1 MLNKYIFVL
10 EIIGTIAF
18 ASSGAMAGIK
28 KQMDLLG
35 VCVLG
40 MTTAVGG
47 GMIRDLILGVN
58 PPVMFQN
65 PTYALLSIAFS
76 ILVFFSMY
84 FFQNQLE
91 KSRFYEVY
99 DKLMMVFDSLGL
111 GLFTVVGVTT
121 AINIGYE
128 TTGFLQIF
136 VGVLTGVGGGVLRDI
151 MAGNTPYIFV
161 KHVYASASIIGAI
174 TCVLAGLRFSELTAM
189 LTGAVVVFVIRIL
202 AAHYKWNLP
211 RIKPMEEKETE
222 DVCK

>member
-1 MLNKYIFVL
+1 MLDKYIFIL

-18 ASSGAMAGIK
+18 ASSGAMIGIK
-28 KQMDLLG
+28 KEMDLLG

-47 GMIRDLILGVN
+47 GMIRDLILGVA

-65 PTYALLSIAFS
+65 PTYALLAIAFS
-76 ILVFFSMY
+76 VLVFGSMY
-84 FFQNQLE
+84 FFQGKIQ
-91 KSRFYEVY
+91 KSRFYEIY

-111 GLFTVVGVTT
+111 GLFTVVGVTV
-121 AINIGYE
+121 ALNIGYE

-161 KHVYASASIIGAI
+161 KHVYASASILGAVV
-174 TCVLAGLRFSELTAM
+174 CVLAERRFGELPAM
-189 LTGAVVVFVIRIL
+189 LTGAAVVFVIRIL
-202 AAHYKWNLP
+202 AAYYKWNLP
-211 RIKPMEEKETE
+211 RIPQAGEEK
-222 DVCK
+222 

>member
-1 MLNKYIFVL
+1 MIDKYIFII

-18 ASSGAMAGIK
+18 ASSGAMVGIK

-47 GMIRDLILGVN
+47 GMIRDLILGVT

-65 PTYALLSIAFS
+65 PTYALLAIAFS
-76 ILVFFSMY
+76 VFIFCGMY
-84 FFQNQLE
+84 FFQRQLTNN
-91 KSRFYEVY
+91 RFQEVY
-99 DKLMMVFDSLGL
+99 DKLMMIFDSLGL

-136 VGVLTGVGGGVLRDI
+136 VGVLTGVGGGMVRDI

-161 KHVYASASIIGAI
+161 KHVYASASILGAI
-174 TCVLAGLRFSELTAM
+174 VCVLMGMRFSELTAM
-189 LTGAVVVFVIRIL
+189 IAGAVVVFVIRIL
-202 AAHYKWNLP
+202 AAYYKWNLP
-211 RIKPMEEKETE
+211 RILPIERE
-222 DVCK
+222 

>member
-1 MLNKYIFVL
+1 MLDKYIFVL
-10 EIIGTIAF
+10 EIIGTVAF
-18 ASSGAMAGIK
+18 ASSGAMVGIK

-65 PTYALLSIAFS
+65 PTYALLAIAFS
-76 ILVFFSMY
+76 VLVFCSMY

-111 GLFTVVGVTT
+111 GLFTVVGVNT
-121 AINIGYE
+121 ALNIGYE

-151 MAGNTPYIFV
+151 MAGNMPYIFV
-161 KHVYASASIIGAI
+161 KHVYASASI
-174 TCVLAGLRFSELTAM
+174 F
-189 LTGAVVVFVIRIL
+189 GAVVCVLVGMWFGELPAMLIGAAVVFIIRVL
-202 AAHYKWNLP
+202 AAHFKWNLP
-211 RIKPMEEKETE
+211 RIPQAGEEK
-222 DVCK
+222 

>member
-1 MLNKYIFVL
+1 MLDKYIFVL

-18 ASSGAMAGIK
+18 ASSGAMVGIK

-65 PTYALLSIAFS
+65 PTYALLAIAFS
-76 ILVFFSMY
+76 ILVFCSMY
-84 FFQNQLE
+84 FFQSQLE

-99 DKLMMVFDSLGL
+99 DRLMMIFDSIGL

-151 MAGNTPYIFV
+151 MAGNMPYIFV

-174 TCVLAGLRFSELTAM
+174 VCVLVELWFGELPAM
-189 LTGAVVVFVIRIL
+189 LIGAGVVFVIRVL

-211 RIKPMEEKETE
+211 RIHQVKEEK
-222 DVCK
+222 

>member
-1 MLNKYIFVL
+1 MLNKYIFII

-18 ASSGAMAGIK
+18 ASSGAMVGIK

-47 GMIRDLILGVN
+47 GMIRDLILGVT

-65 PTYALLSIAFS
+65 PTYALIAIAFS
-76 ILVFFSMY
+76 VLVFCGLY
-84 FFQNQLE
+84 FFNNKLTQSKVQG
-91 KSRFYEVY
+91 VY
-99 DKLMMVFDSLGL
+99 DKLMMIFDSLGL

-161 KHVYASASIIGAI
+161 KHVYASASILGAVVCVLVERWFGELPAMLIGA
-174 TCVLAGLRFSELTAM
+174 A
-189 LTGAVVVFVIRIL
+189 VVFVIRIL
-202 AAHYKWNLP
+202 AAHFKWNLP
-211 RIKPMEEKETE
+211 SIKQVEAK
-222 DVCK
+222 

>member
-1 MLNKYIFVL
+1 MIDKYIFII

-18 ASSGAMAGIK
+18 ASSGAMVGIK

-47 GMIRDLILGVN
+47 GMIRDLILGVT

-65 PTYALLSIAFS
+65 PTYALLAIAFS
-76 ILVFFSMY
+76 VMIFCSMY
-84 FFQNQLE
+84 FFQN
-91 KSRFYEVY
+91 KITHSKFYEVY
-99 DKLMMVFDSLGL
+99 DKLMMIFDSLGL

-161 KHVYASASIIGAI
+161 KHVYASASIFGAI
-174 TCVLAGLRFSELTAM
+174 ICVLLNMRFGELTAM
-189 LTGAVVVFVIRIL
+189 LIGAAVVFVIRIL

-211 RIKPMEEKETE
+211 RIKQAEAK
-222 DVCK
+222 

>member
-1 MLNKYIFVL
+1 MLDKYIFII

-18 ASSGAMAGIK
+18 ASSGAMVGIK

-58 PPVMFQN
+58 PPIMFQN
-65 PTYALLSIAFS
+65 PTYALIAIAFS
-76 ILVFFSMY
+76 VLVFCGLY
-84 FFQNQLE
+84 FFQNKLTR
-91 KSRFYEVY
+91 SRVQGVY
-99 DKLMMVFDSLGL
+99 DKLMMIFDSLGL

-174 TCVLAGLRFSELTAM
+174 VCLLVERWFGDLPAM
-189 LTGAVVVFVIRIL
+189 LIGAAAVFVIRLL
-202 AAHYKWNLP
+202 AAHFKWNLP
-211 RIKPMEEKETE
+211 SIKQVEAK
-222 DVCK
+222 

>member
-1 MLNKYIFVL
+1 MLNKYIFII

-18 ASSGAMAGIK
+18 ASSGAMVGIK

-47 GMIRDLILGVN
+47 GMIRDLILGVT

-65 PTYALLSIAFS
+65 PTYALLAIAFS
-76 ILVFFSMY
+76 VLIFCSMY
-84 FFQNQLE
+84 FFQNKLTNS
-91 KSRFYEVY
+91 KFYEVY
-99 DKLMMVFDSLGL
+99 DKMMMIFDSLGL

-161 KHVYASASIIGAI
+161 KHVYASASIIGAVV
-174 TCVLAGLRFSELTAM
+174 CVLIELWFGELPAM
-189 LTGAVVVFVIRIL
+189 LIGAVAVFIIRIL

-211 RIKPMEEKETE
+211 RILPLENEKTE
-222 DVCK
+222 RE

>member
-1 MLNKYIFVL
+1 MLDKYIFVL

-18 ASSGAMAGIK
+18 ASSGAMVGIR
-28 KQMDLLG
+28 KQMDMLG

-47 GMIRDLILGVN
+47 GMIRDLILGVT

-65 PTYALLSIAFS
+65 PTYALLAIAFS
-76 ILVFFSMY
+76 VMIFYSMY
-84 FFQNQLE
+84 FFQS
-91 KSRFYEVY
+91 KIAHSRFYEVY
-99 DKLMMVFDSLGL
+99 DKLMMFFDSLGL

-121 AINIGYE
+121 AVNIGYE

-161 KHVYASASIIGAI
+161 KHVYASASI
-174 TCVLAGLRFSELTAM
+174 L
-189 LTGAVVVFVIRIL
+189 GAVVCVLIGNWFGEIPAMLIGAAVVFIIRIL

-211 RIKPMEEKETE
+211 RILPMEEK
-222 DVCK
+222 

>member
-1 MLNKYIFVL
+1 MLDKYIFVL

-18 ASSGAMAGIK
+18 ASSGAMVGIK

-47 GMIRDLILGVN
+47 GMIRDLILGVT

-65 PTYALLSIAFS
+65 PTYALLAVAFS
-76 ILVFFSMY
+76 VLVFGSMY
-84 FFQNQLE
+84 FFQGQLE

-99 DKLMMVFDSLGL
+99 DKLMMICDSIGL

-121 AINIGYE
+121 AVNIGYE

-151 MAGNTPYIFV
+151 MAGNMPYIFV

-174 TCVLAGLRFSELTAM
+174 ACVLIGLWFGELPAM
-189 LTGAVVVFVIRIL
+189 LIGAAVVFIIRIL

-211 RIKPMEEKETE
+211 RIHQVEEER
-222 DVCK
+222 

>member
-1 MLNKYIFVL
+1 MLDKYIFII

-18 ASSGAMAGIK
+18 ASSGAMVGIK

-65 PTYALLSIAFS
+65 PTYALIAIAFS
-76 ILVFFSMY
+76 VLVFCGLY
-84 FFQNQLE
+84 FFKNKLTQ
-91 KSRFYEVY
+91 SRVQGVY
-99 DKLMMVFDSLGL
+99 DKLMMIFDSLGL

-161 KHVYASASIIGAI
+161 KHVYASASILGAIVCVLVELWFGELPAMLIGA
-174 TCVLAGLRFSELTAM
+174 A
-189 LTGAVVVFVIRIL
+189 VVFVIRIL
-202 AAHYKWNLP
+202 AAHFKWNLP
-211 RIKPMEEKETE
+211 SIKQVEAK
-222 DVCK
+222 

>member
-1 MLNKYIFVL
+1 MLEKYIFII

-18 ASSGAMAGIK
+18 ASSGAMVGIK

-65 PTYALLSIAFS
+65 PTYALLAIAFS
-76 ILVFFSMY
+76 VLIFCSMY
-84 FFQNQLE
+84 FFQNRLAHS
-91 KSRFYEVY
+91 KAYEVY
-99 DKLMMVFDSLGL
+99 DKLMMIFDSLGL

-161 KHVYASASIIGAI
+161 KHVYASASIIGAMV
-174 TCVLAGLRFSELTAM
+174 CSLVALWFGELPAM
-189 LTGAVVVFVIRIL
+189 LIGATVVFVIRIL

-211 RIKPMEEKETE
+211 RIKPMEAE
-222 DVCK
+222 

>member
-1 MLNKYIFVL
+1 MLDKYIFIL

-18 ASSGAMAGIK
+18 ASSGAMIGIK
-28 KQMDLLG
+28 KEMDLLG

-47 GMIRDLILGVN
+47 GMIRDLILGVA

-65 PTYALLSIAFS
+65 PTYALLAIAFS
-76 ILVFFSMY
+76 GLVFGSMY
-84 FFQNQLE
+84 FFQGKIQ
-91 KSRFYEVY
+91 KSRFYEIY

-111 GLFTVVGVTT
+111 GLFTVVGVTV
-121 AINIGYE
+121 ALNIGYE

-161 KHVYASASIIGAI
+161 KHVYASASILGAVV
-174 TCVLAGLRFSELTAM
+174 CVLAERRFGELPAM
-189 LTGAVVVFVIRIL
+189 LTGAAVVFVIRIL
-202 AAHYKWNLP
+202 AAYYKWNLP
-211 RIKPMEEKETE
+211 RIPQAGEEK
-222 DVCK
+222 

>member
-1 MLNKYIFVL
+1 MLEKYIFII

-18 ASSGAMAGIK
+18 ASSGAMVGIK

-65 PTYALLSIAFS
+65 PTYALIAIAFS
-76 ILVFFSMY
+76 ILIFCGLY
-84 FFQNQLE
+84 FFQNKLTH
-91 KSRFYEVY
+91 SRVQEVY
-99 DKLMMVFDSLGL
+99 DKLMMIFDSLGL
-111 GLFTVVGVTT
+111 GLFTVVGVTA

-161 KHVYASASIIGAI
+161 KHVYASASILGAI
-174 TCVLAGLRFSELTAM
+174 VCVLIESRFGELTAM
-189 LTGAVVVFVIRIL
+189 LVGAAVVFVIRIL

-211 RIKPMEEKETE
+211 RIKPMEGK
-222 DVCK
+222 

>member
-1 MLNKYIFVL
+1 MLDKYIFII

-18 ASSGAMAGIK
+18 ASSGAMVGIK

-47 GMIRDLILGVN
+47 GMIRDLILGVT

-65 PTYALLSIAFS
+65 PTYALIAIAFS
-76 ILVFFSMY
+76 VLVFCGLY
-84 FFQNQLE
+84 FFQNKLTNRKVQG
-91 KSRFYEVY
+91 VY
-99 DKLMMVFDSLGL
+99 DKLMMIFDSLGL

-174 TCVLAGLRFSELTAM
+174 VCVLVERWFGELPAM
-189 LTGAVVVFVIRIL
+189 LISAAVVFVIRIL
-202 AAHYKWNLP
+202 AAHFKWNLP
-211 RIKPMEEKETE
+211 SIKQVEAK
-222 DVCK
+222 

>member
-1 MLNKYIFVL
+1 MIDKYIFII

-18 ASSGAMAGIK
+18 ASSGAMVGIK

-65 PTYALLSIAFS
+65 PTYALLAIAFS
-76 ILVFFSMY
+76 VLIFYGMY
-84 FFQNQLE
+84 FFQG
-91 KSRFYEVY
+91 KITHSKFYELY

-111 GLFTVVGVTT
+111 GLFTVVGVTA

-161 KHVYASASIIGAI
+161 KHVYASASIVGAVI
-174 TCVLAGLRFSELTAM
+174 CVLVGLKFSELTAM
-189 LTGAVVVFVIRIL
+189 LVGAAVVFVIRIL
-202 AAHYKWNLP
+202 AAHFKWNLP
-211 RIKPMEEKETE
+211 RIPQLKEEK
-222 DVCK
+222 

>member
-1 MLNKYIFVL
+1 MLEKYIFII

-18 ASSGAMAGIK
+18 ASSGAMVGIK

-65 PTYALLSIAFS
+65 PTYALIAIAFS
-76 ILVFFSMY
+76 ILIFCGLY
-84 FFQNQLE
+84 FFQNKLTHSKVQG
-91 KSRFYEVY
+91 VY
-99 DKLMMVFDSLGL
+99 DKLMMIFDSLGL

-128 TTGFLQIF
+128 TTAFLQIF

-174 TCVLAGLRFSELTAM
+174 VCVLVEPWLGDLTAM
-189 LTGAVVVFVIRIL
+189 LIGAVVVFVIRIL

-211 RIKPMEEKETE
+211 RIKQVEAK
-222 DVCK
+222 

>member
-1 MLNKYIFVL
+1 MLDKYIFVL

-18 ASSGAMAGIK
+18 ASSGAMVGIK
-28 KQMDLLG
+28 KHMDLLG

-47 GMIRDLILGVN
+47 GMIRDLILGVT

-65 PTYALLSIAFS
+65 PTYALLAIAFS
-76 ILVFFSMY
+76 VFVFCSMY
-84 FFQNQLE
+84 FFQGKQQ
-91 KSRFYEVY
+91 KSRFQEVY
-99 DKLMMVFDSLGL
+99 DKLMMIFDSLGL

-151 MAGNTPYIFV
+151 MAGNMPYIFV

-174 TCVLAGLRFSELTAM
+174 VCVLIELRFGELPSM
-189 LTGAVVVFVIRIL
+189 LIGAAVVFIIRIL
-202 AAHYKWNLP
+202 AAHFKWNLP
-211 RIKPMEEKETE
+211 RIPQAGEEK
-222 DVCK
+222 

>member
-1 MLNKYIFVL
+1 MLDKYIFVI

-18 ASSGAMAGIK
+18 ASSGAMVGIK

-65 PTYALLSIAFS
+65 PTYALLAIVFS
-76 ILVFFSMY
+76 VFVFCSMY
-84 FFQNQLE
+84 FFQGKLE

-111 GLFTVVGVTT
+111 GLFTVVGVNT
-121 AINIGYE
+121 ALNIGYE

-161 KHVYASASIIGAI
+161 KHVYASASIIGAVVCLLVGRRFGELPAMLI
-174 TCVLAGLRFSELTAM
+174 GAAVVFIIRVLAAR
-189 LTGAVVVFVIRIL
+189 
-202 AAHYKWNLP
+202 YKWNLP
-211 RIKPMEEKETE
+211 RIPQLKEG
-222 DVCK
+222 K

>member
-1 MLNKYIFVL
+1 MIDKYIFII

-18 ASSGAMAGIK
+18 ASSGAMVGIK

-47 GMIRDLILGVN
+47 GMIRDLILGVT

-65 PTYALLSIAFS
+65 PTYALIAIAFS
-76 ILVFFSMY
+76 VLIFCGLY
-84 FFQNQLE
+84 FFQNKLTH
-91 KSRFYEVY
+91 SRVQGVY

-121 AINIGYE
+121 AVNIGYE

-136 VGVLTGVGGGVLRDI
+136 VGVLTGVGGGVLRDV

-161 KHVYASASIIGAI
+161 KHVYASASIIGAMV
-174 TCVLAGLRFSELTAM
+174 CVFMNRRFGELTAM
-189 LTGAVVVFVIRIL
+189 LVGAAVVFVIRIL
-202 AAHYKWNLP
+202 AARYKWNLP
-211 RIKPMEEKETE
+211 RIKPMEAE
-222 DVCK
+222 

>member
-1 MLNKYIFVL
+1 MLDKYIFVL

-18 ASSGAMAGIK
+18 ASSGAMVGIK

-47 GMIRDLILGVN
+47 GMIRDLILGVT

-65 PTYALLSIAFS
+65 PTYALLAIAFS
-76 ILVFFSMY
+76 ILVFCSMY

-99 DKLMMVFDSLGL
+99 DKLMMIFDSVGL
-111 GLFTVVGVTT
+111 GLFSVVGVTT

-151 MAGNTPYIFV
+151 MAGNMPYIFV

-174 TCVLAGLRFSELTAM
+174 VCVLVEAWSGELPAM
-189 LTGAVVVFVIRIL
+189 LIGAAVVFVIRIL

-211 RIKPMEEKETE
+211 RIPQAGEEK
-222 DVCK
+222 

>member
-1 MLNKYIFVL
+1 MIDKYIFIL

-18 ASSGAMAGIK
+18 ASSGAMVGIK
-28 KQMDLLG
+28 KHMDLLG

-47 GMIRDLILGVN
+47 GMIRDLILGVT

-65 PTYALLSIAFS
+65 PTYALLAIAFS
-76 ILVFFSMY
+76 VFVFCSMY
-84 FFQNQLE
+84 FFQGKLE
-91 KSRFYEVY
+91 HSRVYECY
-99 DKLMMVFDSLGL
+99 DHLMMLCDSIGL
-111 GLFTVVGVTT
+111 GLFTVVGVNT
-121 AINIGYE
+121 ALNIGYE

-161 KHVYASASIIGAI
+161 KHVYASASILGAVV
-174 TCVLAGLRFSELTAM
+174 CVLISGSFGELPAM
-189 LTGAVVVFVIRIL
+189 LLGALVVFVIRIL

-211 RIKPMEEKETE
+211 RISQAEENK
-222 DVCK
+222 

>member
-1 MLNKYIFVL
+1 MLDKYIFVL

-18 ASSGAMAGIK
+18 ASSGAMVGIK

-47 GMIRDLILGVN
+47 GMIRDLILGVT

-65 PTYALLSIAFS
+65 PTYALIAIAFS
-76 ILVFFSMY
+76 VLIFCGLF
-84 FFQNQLE
+84 FFQNKLTNSKVQGA
-91 KSRFYEVY
+91 Y
-99 DKLMMVFDSLGL
+99 DKLMMIFDSLGL

-161 KHVYASASIIGAI
+161 KHVYASASILGAIVCVLVELWFGELPAMLIGA
-174 TCVLAGLRFSELTAM
+174 A
-189 LTGAVVVFVIRIL
+189 VVFVIRIL
-202 AAHYKWNLP
+202 AAHFKWNLP
-211 RIKPMEEKETE
+211 SIKQVEAK
-222 DVCK
+222 

>member
-1 MLNKYIFVL
+1 MLDKYIFII

-18 ASSGAMAGIK
+18 ASSGAMVGIK

-47 GMIRDLILGVN
+47 GMIRDLILGVT

-65 PTYALLSIAFS
+65 PTYALIAIAFS
-76 ILVFFSMY
+76 VLVFCGLY
-84 FFQNQLE
+84 FFQNKLTNKKVQG
-91 KSRFYEVY
+91 VY
-99 DKLMMVFDSLGL
+99 DKLMMIFDSLGL

-161 KHVYASASIIGAI
+161 KHVYASASILGAIVCVLVERWFGELPAMLIGA
-174 TCVLAGLRFSELTAM
+174 A
-189 LTGAVVVFVIRIL
+189 VVFVIRIL

-211 RIKPMEEKETE
+211 RIPQAGEEK
-222 DVCK
+222 